1 MAGSQFPPCHHITS
15 HHASHGAG
23 MGTREVQG
31 RWISESGRIAIL
43 GSAFGGT
50 KWYVAGVRNS
60 PTTEDRQDMEGLL
73 GAVVMTMSHKIN
85 PPALTWPKVSAGRV
99 CQTIV
104 RPSPVAFVP
113 PAMPT

>member
-1 MAGSQFPPCHHITS
+1 MDKRVWTYRYSRVCIWRHKVVRCGSQEFSDYRGQTG
-15 HHASHGAG
+15 HGRA
-23 MGTREVQG
+23 
-31 RWISESGRIAIL
+31 L
-43 GSAFGGT
+43 G
-50 KWYVAGVRNS
+50 
-60 PTTEDRQDMEGLL
+60 